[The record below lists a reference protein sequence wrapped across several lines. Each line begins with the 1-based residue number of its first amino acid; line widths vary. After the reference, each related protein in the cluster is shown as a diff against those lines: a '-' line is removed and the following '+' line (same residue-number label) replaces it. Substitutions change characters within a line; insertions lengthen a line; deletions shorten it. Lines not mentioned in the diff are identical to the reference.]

1 MVCRTEAASATRVIK
16 VLHITDPHLLA
27 DPEQRFMGLD
37 TAETLQQVLALAQ
50 QSGDWPADF
59 VLITGDCVQ
68 QATQESYARFRS
80 LLAPLQLPCY
90 CLPGN
95 HDEPALMKTELNRDA
110 VYYQRQI
117 PAGNWQI
124 ILLDSSIPGNAAGHL
139 KDSELALLASK
150 LARESD
156 KFTVVVMHHQPVPVY
171 SEWLDTMAL
180 APDNRENL
188 LQLLGK
194 NAQVR
199 LLLWGH
205 VHQEFDGYL
214 GSLRLLATP
223 STCFQFTPKS
233 EEFSIDRSAPG
244 WRWLYLHPDGTL
256 DTHVAR
262 LPQVPAS
269 LDVDAGG
276 Y

>member
-1 MVCRTEAASATRVIK
+1 MVCQAVAASATRVIK
-16 VLHITDPHLLA
+16 VLHLTDPHLLA

-37 TAETLQQVLALAQ
+37 TAATLQQVLALAR
-50 QSGDWPADF
+50 QSADWPADF
-59 VLITGDCVQ
+59 ALVTGDCVQ
-68 QATQESYARFRS
+68 QASPAAYARLRH
-80 LLAPLQLPCY
+80 LLTPLQLPCY

-95 HDEPALMKTELNRDA
+95 HDDPALMATGLNQGL

-117 PAGNWQI
+117 LAGNWQVV
-124 ILLDSSIPGNAAGHL
+124 LLDSSIPGNAAGRL
-139 KDSELALLASK
+139 ADTELLWLADK
-150 LARESD
+150 LAQQSHR
-156 KFTVVVMHHQPVPVY
+156 FTVVVMHHQPVPVY

-180 APDNRENL
+180 AADNRENL
-188 LQLLGK
+188 LRLLGQYP
-194 NAQVR
+194 QVR

-233 EEFSIDRSAPG
+233 EEFSIERSPPG
-244 WRWLYLHPDGTL
+244 YRWLYLNPDGTL
-256 DTHVAR
+256 DTQVMR
-262 LPQVPAS
+262 LPQVPEE